1 MADLSGLRQILMFNR
16 LSEQALG
23 EVQAALK
30 PRQLAKDE
38 LLFNQ
43 GDPGD
48 ELFVVQAGGIAIYVP
63 SKDTPGSER
72 PIRIFGPGEVLG
84 EMALIDNRPRSVSAR
99 AIDDSAVRV
108 LTGDDF
114 RRLLRQY
121 PDMAVAVMGGLSD
134 RIRYTTEFLS
144 EVQDWVKRVAE
155 GKYDRAFRPSADYQ
169 DRSIAALAAGFAQM
183 AAQVQKREEEL
194 RKEIMQL
201 RIEIDEAKRQKQVSE
216 IVETDFFQDLQS
228 KARSMRKQRGE
239 PDVSSE

>member
-1 MADLSGLRQILMFNR
+1 MFNR

-30 PRQLAKDE
+30 PRHLANSE

-48 ELFVVQAGGIAIYVP
+48 ELFIVQEGSIAIYVP
-63 SKDTPGSER
+63 SKDNPGTER

-84 EMALIDNRPRSVSAR
+84 EMALIDGRPRSVSAR
-99 AIDDSAVRV
+99 ALDASLVYV

-155 GKYDRAFRPSADYQ
+155 GKYDRAFKPSADYQ
-169 DRSIAALAAGFAQM
+169 DRSISALAGEFAQM

-201 RIEIDEAKRQKQVSE
+201 RIEIDEAKRQKQVRE
-216 IVETDFFQDLQS
+216 IVETDFFHDLQS
-228 KARSMRKQRGE
+228 KAQSMRKQRKEQDTSGE
-239 PDVSSE
+239 

>member
-1 MADLSGLRQILMFNR
+1 MAGTSSLGQTLFNR
-16 LSEQALG
+16 LSERALG

-30 PRQLAKDE
+30 PRQLDSGE

-43 GDPGD
+43 GDSGD
-48 ELFVVQAGGIAIYVP
+48 ELFIVQEGGIAIYVP
-63 SKDTPGSER
+63 SKDNPGAER
-72 PIRIFGPGEVLG
+72 PIRIFGPGEALG

-99 AIDDSAVRV
+99 AIDASAVLV

-121 PDMAVAVMGGLSD
+121 PDMAITVMGGLSD
-134 RIRYTTEFLS
+134 RIRYTTDFLS

-155 GKYDRAFRPSADYQ
+155 GKYDRTFKPNTNYQ
-169 DRSIAALAAGFAQM
+169 DRSIAALAADFAQM

-201 RIEIDEAKRQKQVSE
+201 RIEIDETKRQKQVSE

-228 KARSMRKQRGE
+228 KARSMRKQR
-239 PDVSSE
+239 SEQGPSDE